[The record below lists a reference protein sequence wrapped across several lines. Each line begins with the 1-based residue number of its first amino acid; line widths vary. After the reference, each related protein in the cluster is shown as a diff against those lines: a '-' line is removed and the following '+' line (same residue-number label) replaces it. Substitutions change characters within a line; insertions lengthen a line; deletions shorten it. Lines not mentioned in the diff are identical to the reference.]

1 MRIKALSDGGSQR
14 SYISKRFRNILSP
27 DIIDKETIKITSF
40 NNNNSKEEV
49 SDSVK
54 LSVKTEKGNKSIE
67 AFCISPLWLSLKNQS
82 RCEFCEIFKNT
93 YFYRAP
99 LLAASPDS
107 GTRS

>member
-40 NNNNSKEEV
+40 NNNNSKEEI

-54 LSVKTEKGNKSIE
+54 LSVKTEKRNKSIE
-67 AFCISPLWLSLKNQS
+67 AFCISPL
-82 RCEFCEIFKNT
+82 
-93 YFYRAP
+93 
-99 LLAASPDS
+99 
-107 GTRS
+107 